1 MVASPLLSLSLSATL
16 PQGRPRYNARR
27 FAARDPRRTN
37 VLDRREFLSSAVVA
51 ALAAS
56 ATARAAAP
64 KRAFSEQAYAKAIV
78 IDALG
83 GPGGFEPDAP
93 PDAGLSAAALADVKA
108 SGVTAVNLTVGSV
121 GNGSGRFEETVTNIA
136 YSDAEITRH
145 PEHFLKVLTTRDLTA
160 AKTSARMGL
169 IYGFQDT
176 SPLDGQLDRLTVFHG
191 LGVRIVQPC
200 YNRRNL
206 MGDGCLEPS
215 NGGLSKLGYDL
226 VAEINKL
233 RILLDLSHAGARTQS
248 EAIAASKAP
257 MAITHTGCRALVDVP
272 RNTYDS
278 ELKAVA
284 DRGGVVGI
292 YFMPFLRASGQPH
305 AEDLIRHLEHAV
317 NVCGEDHVGLGT
329 DGGISGIKLDEKYAE
344 FQRKFYQ
351 DRAKAGIAAPGEA
364 ADVFNLV
371 PEYND
376 ARRFF
381 TLANDLSDRGWNSR
395 RIEKILGAN
404 FARLFGEVWG

>member
-1 MVASPLLSLSLSATL
+1 
-16 PQGRPRYNARR
+16 
-27 FAARDPRRTN
+27 
-37 VLDRREFLSSAVVA
+37 VLDRREFLSSAAAA

-56 ATARAAAP
+56 PIAQAAAP
-64 KRAFSEQAYAKAIV
+64 KRGITEQAYAKAVV

-83 GPGGFEPDAP
+83 GPGGFEPDGP
-93 PDAGLSAAALADVKA
+93 PGLSAKALADVKA
-108 SGVTAVNLTVGSV
+108 SGVTAVNLTVNSV
-121 GNGSGRFEETVTNIA
+121 GNGPRKFEETVAGIA
-136 YSDAEITRH
+136 DAEQTIADH
-145 PEHFLKVLTTRDLTA
+145 PDHFMKVLTAADLKTA
-160 AKTSARMGL
+160 KSTGRMGF

-176 SPLDGQLDRLTVFHG
+176 SALDGDLQRLAMFHG
-191 LGVRIVQPC
+191 LGVRIVQPV

-206 MGDGCLEPS
+206 MGDGCLEPA
-215 NGGLSKLGYDL
+215 NGGLSTLGHEL
-226 VAEINKL
+226 IAELNKQK
-233 RILLDLSHAGARTQS
+233 IVLDLSHAGARTQA
-248 EAIAASKAP
+248 EGIAASKAP

-272 RNTYDS
+272 RNTHDS

-305 AEDLIRHLEHAV
+305 AEDLIRHLQHAV

-329 DGGISGIKLDEKYAE
+329 DGGISGIEIDDKYAA
-344 FQRKFYQ
+344 FQRKFFE
-351 DRAKAGIAAPGEA
+351 DRQKAGIAAPGEA

-376 ARRFF
+376 ERRFF
-381 TLANDLSDRGWNSR
+381 TLANDLNERGWPAK

>member
-1 MVASPLLSLSLSATL
+1 ML
-16 PQGRPRYNARR
+16 N
-27 FAARDPRRTN
+27 
-37 VLDRREFLSSAVVA
+37 RRELLSSAVAA

-56 ATARAAAP
+56 PIARAAAP
-64 KRAFSEQAYAKAIV
+64 KRGFTEQAYSKAMV

-83 GPGGFEPDAP
+83 GPGGFEPNRAP
-93 PDAGLSAAALADVKA
+93 GAGLSASELADVKA
-108 SGVTAVNLTVGSV
+108 SGVNVVNLTVNSV
-121 GNGSGRFEETVTNIA
+121 GNGPNKFEETVAGIA
-136 YSDAEITRH
+136 ESEKMIFDH
-145 PEHFLKVLTTRDLTA
+145 PDHFMKVLAARDLATA
-160 AKTSARMGL
+160 KSSGRMGL

-176 SPLDGQLDRLTVFHG
+176 SALDGQLARLTLFHG
-191 LGVRIVQPC
+191 LGVRIVQPV

-206 MGDGCLEPS
+206 MGDGCLEPAD
-215 NGGLSKLGYDL
+215 GGLSTLGREL
-226 VAEINKL
+226 IVEINKL
-233 RILLDLSHAGARTQS
+233 KILADFSHAGARTQA
-248 EAIAASKAP
+248 EGIAASKAP
-257 MAITHTGCRALVDVP
+257 VAITHTGCRALVDVP
-272 RNTYDS
+272 RNTHDR

-305 AEDLIRHLEHAV
+305 AEDLIRHLDHAV

-344 FQRKFYQ
+344 FQRKFFEERQ
-351 DRAKAGIAAPGEA
+351 KAGIAAPGEA

-381 TLANDLSDRGWNSR
+381 TLANDLSDRGWNAK

-404 FARLFGEVWG
+404 FARLFAEVWG

>member
-1 MVASPLLSLSLSATL
+1 M
-16 PQGRPRYNARR
+16 
-27 FAARDPRRTN
+27 
-37 VLDRREFLSSAVVA
+37 LDRREFLSSAAIV

-56 ATARAAAP
+56 PIARAAAP
-64 KRAFSEQAYAKAIV
+64 KRAFAEQAYAKAIV

-83 GPGGFEPDAP
+83 GPGGFAPDAP
-93 PDAGLSAAALADVKA
+93 PDAGLSATDLADVKA
-108 SGVTAVNLTVGSV
+108 SGVTAVNLTVSSV
-121 GNGSGRFEETVTNIA
+121 GNGPGNFEQTVAGIA
-136 YSDAEITRH
+136 FAEQEIAKH
-145 PEHFLKVLTTRDLTA
+145 PDHFMKVLTGRDLTGAKA
-160 AKTSARMGL
+160 AGRMGL

-176 SPLDGQLDRLTVFHG
+176 SSLDGQLDRLAVFHG

-206 MGDGCLEPS
+206 MGDGCLEPA
-215 NGGLSKLGYDL
+215 NGGLSTLGREL
-226 VAEINKL
+226 IGEINKL
-233 RILLDLSHAGARTQS
+233 KILLDLSHAGARTQS
-248 EAIAASKAP
+248 EGIAASKAP

-272 RNTYDS
+272 RNTHDS
-278 ELKAVA
+278 ELKALA

-329 DGGISGIKLDEKYAE
+329 DGGISGIKLDEKYAA
-344 FQRKFYQ
+344 FQRKFFE

-376 ARRFF
+376 ARRFY
-381 TLANDLSDRGWNSR
+381 TLANDLTDRGWPAKR
-395 RIEKILGAN
+395 VEKILGAN
-404 FARLFGEVWG
+404 FARLFDEVWG

>member
-1 MVASPLLSLSLSATL
+1 VRYGTAAQRALQCAPIR
-16 PQGRPRYNARR
+16 RPGTKEN
-27 FAARDPRRTN
+27 D
-37 VLDRREFLSSAVVA
+37 VLDRREFLSSAAVA

-56 ATARAAAP
+56 PLARAAAP
-64 KRAFSEQAYAKAIV
+64 KRGFTEQAYAKAIV

-83 GPGGFEPDAP
+83 GPGGYD
-93 PDAGLSAAALADVKA
+93 PDAGDQLTASMLADVKT
-108 SGVTAVNLTVGSV
+108 SGVTAVNLTVNSV
-121 GNGSGRFEETVTNIA
+121 GNGPGKFEETVAQIG
-136 YSDAEITRH
+136 YSEKMLNEH
-145 PEHFLKVLTTRDLTA
+145 PELFMKVLTGRDLNA
-160 AKTSARMGL
+160 AKTAGRMGI

-176 SPLDGQLDRLTVFHG
+176 SLLDGQLDRLTVFHG

-215 NGGLSKLGYDL
+215 NSGLSTLGRQL
-226 VAEINKL
+226 IEELNKL
-233 RILLDLSHAGARTQS
+233 KILVDFSHAGARTQS
-248 EAIAASKAP
+248 EGIAASKTP

-272 RNTYDS
+272 RNTHDS

-329 DGGISGIKLDEKYAE
+329 DGSISGIKLDEKYAA
-344 FQRKFYQ
+344 FQRKFYE

-381 TLANDLSDRGWNSR
+381 TLANDLTERGWAPKR
-395 RIEKILGAN
+395 VEKILGAN
-404 FARLFGEVWG
+404 FARLFNEVWG

>member
-1 MVASPLLSLSLSATL
+1 
-16 PQGRPRYNARR
+16 
-27 FAARDPRRTN
+27 
-37 VLDRREFLSSAVVA
+37 VLDRREFLSSAVAA

-56 ATARAAAP
+56 PIARAATP
-64 KRAFSEQAYAKAIV
+64 KRSFSEQAYSKAIV

-83 GPGGFEPDAP
+83 GPGGFEPDLP
-93 PDAGLSAAALADVKA
+93 EGSGMSAKSLADVKA
-108 SGVTAVNLTVGSV
+108 SGVTAANLTVNSV
-121 GNGSGRFEETVTNIA
+121 GNGPGKFEQTVAGIA
-136 YSDAEITRH
+136 YSEKMIVDH
-145 PEHFLKVLTTRDLTA
+145 PDHFMKVLTARDLATA
-160 AKTSARMGL
+160 KATGRMGL

-176 SPLDGQLDRLTVFHG
+176 SALDGELSRLAMFHG
-191 LGVRIVQPC
+191 LGVRIVQPV

-206 MGDGCLEPS
+206 MGDGCLEPAD
-215 NGGLSKLGYDL
+215 GGLSTLGREL
-226 VAEINKL
+226 IAEINKL
-233 RILLDLSHAGARTQS
+233 KILLDLSHAGARTQA
-248 EAIAASKAP
+248 EGIAASKAP

-272 RNTYDS
+272 RNTHDR

-305 AEDLIRHLEHAV
+305 AEDLIRHLDHAV
-317 NVCGEDHVGLGT
+317 NLCGEDHVGLGT
-329 DGGISGIKLDEKYAE
+329 DGGISGIKLDAKYAE
-344 FQRKFYQ
+344 FQRKFFEERQ
-351 DRAKAGIAAPGEA
+351 KAGIAAPGEA

-376 ARRFF
+376 ERRFF
-381 TLANDLSDRGWNSR
+381 TLANDLSEHGWPAK

>member
-1 MVASPLLSLSLSATL
+1 
-16 PQGRPRYNARR
+16 
-27 FAARDPRRTN
+27 
-37 VLDRREFLSSAVVA
+37 VLDRREFLSSATVL

-56 ATARAAAP
+56 PIVRAAAP
-64 KRAFSEQAYAKAIV
+64 KRGFADQAYTKAIV
-78 IDALG
+78 IDALS
-83 GPGGFEPDAP
+83 GPGGFEPDPAP
-93 PDAGLSAAALADVKA
+93 DGGLSAKTLADVKA
-108 SGVTAVNLTVGSV
+108 SGVTAVNLTVSGV
-121 GNGSGRFEETVTNIA
+121 GNGPGKFEETVRGIA
-136 YSDAEITRH
+136 YTEQWITDH
-145 PEHFLKVLTTRDLTA
+145 PEHFMKVLRARDLIA
-160 AKTSARMGL
+160 AKAAGRMGL

-176 SPLDGQLDRLTVFHG
+176 SPLDGQLDRLAMFHS

-206 MGDGCLEPS
+206 MGDGCLEPAD
-215 NGGLSKLGYDL
+215 GGLSTLGREL
-226 VAEINKL
+226 ISEMNRL
-233 RILLDLSHAGARTQS
+233 RILLDFSHAGARTQS
-248 EAIAASKAP
+248 EGIEASKAP

-272 RNTYDS
+272 RNTHDR
-278 ELKAVA
+278 ELKALA
-284 DRGGVVGI
+284 DRGGMVGI
-292 YFMPFLRASGQPH
+292 YFMPFLRASGQPR

-329 DGGISGIKLDEKYAE
+329 DGGISGIELDEKYAAFHRQFFE
-344 FQRKFYQ
+344 

-381 TLANDLSDRGWNSR
+381 TLANDLSDRGWPAK

>member
-1 MVASPLLSLSLSATL
+1 
-16 PQGRPRYNARR
+16 
-27 FAARDPRRTN
+27 
-37 VLDRREFLSSAVVA
+37 VLDRREFLSSAVAA

-56 ATARAAAP
+56 PLAQAATP
-64 KRAFSEQAYAKAIV
+64 KRNFTEQAYAKAVV

-83 GPGGFEPDAP
+83 GPGGFEPDGTG
-93 PDAGLSAAALADVKA
+93 DLSAKALADVKA
-108 SGVTAVNLTVGSV
+108 SGVTAVNLTVNSV
-121 GNGSGRFEETVTNIA
+121 GNGPSKFEETVAGIA
-136 YSDAEITRH
+136 DAERMIAQH
-145 PEHFLKVLTTRDLTA
+145 PDHFMKVLSAADLKTA
-160 AKTSARMGL
+160 KVSGRMGF

-176 SPLDGQLDRLTVFHG
+176 SALEGDLQRLAMFHG
-191 LGVRIVQPC
+191 FGVRIVQPV

-206 MGDGCLEPS
+206 MGDGCLEPAD
-215 NGGLSKLGYDL
+215 GGLSTLGREL
-226 VAEINKL
+226 IAEINRLK
-233 RILLDLSHAGARTQS
+233 ILLDLSHAGARTQA
-248 EAIAASKAP
+248 EGIAASKTQ

-272 RNTYDS
+272 RNTHDR

-292 YFMPFLRASGQPH
+292 YFMPFLRTSGQPH

-317 NVCGEDHVGLGT
+317 NVCGEDHVGIGT
-329 DGGISGIKLDEKYAE
+329 DGGISEIKLDDKYAA
-344 FQRKFYQ
+344 FQRKFFE
-351 DRAKAGIAAPGEA
+351 DRQKAGIAAPGEA

-376 ARRFF
+376 EHRFL
-381 TLANDLSDRGWNSR
+381 TLANNLDERGWPAK

>member
-1 MVASPLLSLSLSATL
+1 
-16 PQGRPRYNARR
+16 
-27 FAARDPRRTN
+27 
-37 VLDRREFLSSAVVA
+37 VLDRREFLSSAAVA

-56 ATARAAAP
+56 PLAQAAAP
-64 KRAFSEQAYAKAIV
+64 KRGFTEQAYAKAIV

-83 GPGGFEPDAP
+83 GPGGFDPDAP
-93 PDAGLSAAALADVKA
+93 PDAGLSAADLADVKA
-108 SGVTAVNLTVGSV
+108 SGVTAVNFTVSSV
-121 GNGSGRFEETVTNIA
+121 GNGPGKFEETVATIGFVE
-136 YSDAEITRH
+136 AELAKH
-145 PEHFLKVLTTRDLTA
+145 PDQLAKVLTGRDLAA
-160 AKTSARMGL
+160 AKAAGRMGI

-176 SPLDGQLDRLTVFHG
+176 SPLDGQLDRLRVFHG

-206 MGDGCLEPS
+206 MGDGCLEPA
-215 NGGLSKLGYDL
+215 NGGLSTLGHQL
-226 VAEINKL
+226 IEELNKL
-233 RILLDLSHAGARTQS
+233 RILVDLSHAGARTQS
-248 EAIAASKAP
+248 EGIAASKVP

-272 RNTYDS
+272 RNTHDS

-305 AEDLIRHLEHAV
+305 AEDLLRHLEHAV

-329 DGGISGIKLDEKYAE
+329 DGGLSGIKLDEKYAA
-344 FQRKFYQ
+344 FQRKFYE

-381 TLANDLSDRGWNSR
+381 TLASDLSERGWPAKR
-395 RIEKILGAN
+395 VEKILGAN
-404 FARLFGEVWG
+404 FARLFNEVWG